1 MATLFEAEETGH
13 RATVEVIAVIF
24 AAEDDGYAV
33 LEVEDVETAEG
44 FALVGPVA
52 HLSPGDR
59 AEVSGE
65 WQSHP
70 QYGRQLRA
78 LNLRLQKIDKAR
90 QFSGQQ
96 LLQARRQVEALQKDL
111 AAQNEVLARAQLAT
125 QRSRHLEDALRA
137 ASTAEP
143 SGAMPLAPAHGFADT
158 LPLA

>member
-1 MATLFEAEETGH
+1 MDTSQWLIVSIACPVVAGATWLGAK
-13 RATVEVIAVIF
+13 
-24 AAEDDGYAV
+24 
-33 LEVEDVETAEG
+33 
-44 FALVGPVA
+44 
-52 HLSPGDR
+52 
-59 AEVSGE
+59 
-65 WQSHP
+65 WW
-70 QYGRQLRA
+70 YGRQLRV
-78 LNLRLQKIDKAR
+78 LTLRLQKIDKAR

-96 LLQARRQVEALQKDL
+96 VLQARRQVEALQKDL